1 MIGVKRMYLHTLV
14 GDMTSG
20 SGALSSIV
28 TSGFVPKAEAVRWY
42 NARRDDNIK
51 HAYVHHSK
59 K

>member
-1 MIGVKRMYLHTLV
+1 MYLHTLV

-20 SGALSSIV
+20 SGVLSSIV
-28 TSGFVPKAEAVRWY
+28 TLGFMPKAEAVRWY
-42 NARRDDNIK
+42 NARGVDNIK